1 MQGVAKKIQSGGEKQ
16 LGKTIVNQLASV
28 PAEEQPKALVEILS
42 SLADTFLDQ
51 ASFEALLEEL
61 SAELKVPL
69 SDMLKHVL
77 IESLKAYR
85 SVSLAQRR
93 SDDKTSLHP
102 STKELIL
109 SAALEVFATKGY
121 HDTTVDDIAKKAGIA
136 KGSIYRYFPSKEALF
151 NEVLESRIENLDSSI
166 QQILCEEGDIVQVI
180 GKCVENYLAFF
191 ENNRGIYQLLFR
203 EKSSSERQQYLKRA
217 FKRLLPIRRKIFDA
231 ARKGIFKPISFEFIF
246 YGFMGFIHGIIQ
258 RWIDHGCS
266 YSLTEEAPAI
276 LEVLFNGTV
285 VTTNTSKEER
295 QNGQGSN

>member
-1 MQGVAKKIQSGGEKQ
+1 MQNVVKKFQPDAEKQ
-16 LGKTIVNQLASV
+16 LSKTIANQLTSV
-28 PAEEQPKALVEILS
+28 PEKEQPKALMEILV
-42 SLADTFLDQ
+42 SLAETLPDQ
-51 ASFEALLEEL
+51 ENFDALLEEL
-61 SAELKVPL
+61 SVELQTPL
-69 SDMLKHVL
+69 SDMLKQIL

-85 SVSLAQRR
+85 SLYLAQRR
-93 SDDKTSLHP
+93 SDDKASLHP

-121 HDTTVDDIAKKAGIA
+121 HDTTVDDIAKRAGIA

-166 QQILCEEGDIVQVI
+166 QQILHEEGDIVQII
-180 GKCVENYLAFF
+180 GKCVESYLAFF

-203 EKSSSERQQYLKRA
+203 EKSSSERQQYLRRA
-217 FKRLLPIRRKIFDA
+217 FKRLLPIRKKIFEA
-231 ARKGIFKPISFEFIF
+231 ARRGIFKPISFEFIF

-285 VTTNTSKEER
+285 GTTNNSKEER
-295 QNGQGSN
+295 ENGQSSN